1 MERLSQGE
9 AGRPGGVVPATRKAW
24 LKVAACQ
31 RGTEGKGV
39 VDSRACLVGGS
50 RSGESGSRFECG
62 D

>member
-31 RGTEGKGV
+31 RGTVGKGV
-39 VDSRACLVGGS
+39 VDSRTCLVGGS
-50 RSGESGSRFECG
+50 
-62 D
+62 